1 MAIEGK
7 NKMPFARK
15 NDPLTS
21 HEAAESVVNLSATK
35 QAILRLLQNPMTDE
49 QLCAV
54 YSQLVLNGSVPAAS
68 QSGLRSRRH
77 ELAVRGLLRVVGETR
92 TIAYRRALVWATKG
106 ETK

>member
-1 MAIEGK
+1 
-7 NKMPFARK
+7 MPFARK

-77 ELAVRGLLRVVGETR
+77 ELAVEGLVVDCGVASTVFGR
-92 TIAYRRALVWATKG
+92 KALVWKVA
-106 ETK
+106 